1 MKFCHFNIHTEFA
14 SLCGGI
20 ACECVNYVINH
31 KKCITLSALLD
42 TTFGIK
48 LKPNSMPLLT
58 VLLVII
64 AAGVILWVV
73 NSYIPMQSTLKR
85 ILNIVVVLIVIV
97 WLLKI
102 FGLFSYLTN
111 ITV

>member
-1 MKFCHFNIHTEFA
+1 
-14 SLCGGI
+14 
-20 ACECVNYVINH
+20 
-31 KKCITLSALLD
+31 
-42 TTFGIK
+42 
-48 LKPNSMPLLT
+48 MPLLT

>member
-1 MKFCHFNIHTEFA
+1 
-14 SLCGGI
+14 
-20 ACECVNYVINH
+20 
-31 KKCITLSALLD
+31 
-42 TTFGIK
+42 
-48 LKPNSMPLLT
+48 MPLLT
-58 VLLVII
+58 ILLVII

-97 WLLKI
+97 WLLKV